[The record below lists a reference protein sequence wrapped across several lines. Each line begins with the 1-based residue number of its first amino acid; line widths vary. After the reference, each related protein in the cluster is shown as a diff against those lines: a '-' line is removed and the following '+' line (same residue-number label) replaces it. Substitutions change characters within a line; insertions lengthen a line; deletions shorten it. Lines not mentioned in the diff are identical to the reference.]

1 MLKLML
7 TGIWNRVFGFD
18 VVFFFIID
26 VDRVELEVFFLIF
39 VAYFIIYYYILLYY
53 WRDRQFY
60 YKLDRL

>member
-39 VAYFIIYYYILLYY
+39 VAYCFIIYYCIIGEIGNFIINY
-53 WRDRQFY
+53 R
-60 YKLDRL
+60 